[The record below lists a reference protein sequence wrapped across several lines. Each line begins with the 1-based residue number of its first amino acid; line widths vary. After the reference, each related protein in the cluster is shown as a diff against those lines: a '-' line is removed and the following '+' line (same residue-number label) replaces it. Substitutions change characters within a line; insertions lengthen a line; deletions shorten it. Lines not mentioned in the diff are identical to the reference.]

1 MNTQFYI
8 SSQTAQG
15 CISFVVLY
23 VFVLGFGVDFR
34 VKSGRCMGTFS
45 EIAAHSANIMFFRAF
60 TLWSI

>member
-8 SSQTAQG
+8 SSQTSQG

-34 VKSGRCMGTFS
+34 VKSHGS
-45 EIAAHSANIMFFRAF
+45 S
-60 TLWSI
+60 